1 MARLAQQTP
10 DVPARAPE
18 RAEPDTSDLRTFVT
32 ISRQH
37 EDDVRQRQVI
47 VRIDGGPTATLM
59 FGQTVTFEV
68 KPGLHVL
75 RANNTL
81 FWKKVSFAVEPG
93 EHLEFVLI
101 NRAGR
106 LTIGFLALMGVAP
119 LYLTIERRSLM

>member
-1 MARLAQQTP
+1 VARLAQQTP

-18 RAEPDTSDLRTFVT
+18 RVEPETNDLRTFVT

-37 EDDVRQRQVI
+37 DDDVRQRQVI

-81 FWKKVSFAVEPG
+81 FWKKVRFAVEPG
-93 EHLEFVLI
+93 EHLEFVLV

>member
-1 MARLAQQTP
+1 
-10 DVPARAPE
+10 
-18 RAEPDTSDLRTFVT
+18 
-32 ISRQH
+32 
-37 EDDVRQRQVI
+37 
-47 VRIDGGPTATLM
+47 M

>member
-18 RAEPDTSDLRTFVT
+18 RAQPDTSDLRTFVT

-37 EDDVRQRQVI
+37 EHDARQRQVI
-47 VRIDGGPTATLM
+47 VRIDGGPTATLL

-68 KPGLHVL
+68 KPGMHVL

-81 FWKKVSFAVEPG
+81 FWKKAAFAVEPG

>member
-18 RAEPDTSDLRTFVT
+18 RAEPETNDLRTFVT

-37 EDDVRQRQVI
+37 DEDVRQRQVV

-68 KPGLHVL
+68 KPGMHVL